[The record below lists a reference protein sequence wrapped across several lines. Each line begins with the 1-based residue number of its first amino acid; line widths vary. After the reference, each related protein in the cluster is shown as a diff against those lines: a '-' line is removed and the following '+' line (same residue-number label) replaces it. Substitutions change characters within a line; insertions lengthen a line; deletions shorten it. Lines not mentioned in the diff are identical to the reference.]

1 MLHVLTPLFK
11 AFQYSK
17 QGIIKANQTE
27 RALKQEFKV
36 LLSLIVLNICSLIMI
51 PSFSILM
58 ALTILI
64 AWLFVI
70 VIELLNTAIEKVADT
85 ITLEHHPMIGY
96 AKDLGSAA
104 VLIALMIF
112 FLIVSYVIYM
122 VVKGL

>member
-17 QGIIKANQTE
+17 KGIIKANQTE
-27 RALKQEFKV
+27 RALRQEFKV
-36 LLSLIVLNICSLIMI
+36 LLFLIVLNIFSLIMI

-58 ALTILI
+58 ALSILI

-70 VIELLNTAIEKVADT
+70 VVELLNTAIEKVADI

-104 VLIALMIF
+104 VLIALIIF
-112 FLIVSYVIYM
+112 LFIVSYIVCIVM
-122 VVKGL
+122 KSV